1 MPANNKKS
9 KMGKAPRNK
18 AYAKRNKMRQKN
30 KRKPFVECKTRS
42 MLDVALINRNK
53 DDSMS
58 AVYFDPLAQ
67 QTIQGQLTYNQTVGT
82 TYVSGFTNIPL
93 RSFTRMSQGFRRDQM
108 VGDAVFSRSL
118 ALRTEFEFP
127 YDIQQI
133 TRPYSVYLVCGWVTQ
148 PTGFNN
154 NTDITDQGATLYDV
168 EEHISQQVKEYFD
181 AKRDML
187 KFEKKV
193 NNNLKILHYKKIE
206 PDRRY
211 NTTADLAIYPGVTSA
226 TTYAGATTFTG
237 AQSGAQQFGPHS
249 TQAGVSSSTSSG
261 TTVAG
266 SLPHVRKNFTWNINR
281 KIHYTQGKETATGT
295 DGDIED
301 IQNMYPNNQWLPF
314 ACVYTPDYLDM
325 KGIGGT
331 PDRFVKLRYNVQHR
345 FSDS

>member
-1 MPANNKKS
+1 MKRRYPPKRS
-9 KMGKAPRNK
+9 APKR
-18 AYAKRNKMRQKN
+18 AYKPKAKRVFKA

-42 MLDVALINRNK
+42 MLDIALINRNK
-53 DDSMS
+53 DDSLS
-58 AVYFDPLAQ
+58 DVYFDPLAQ
-67 QTIQGQLTYNQTVGT
+67 QTIQGQLTYNQPVGT
-82 TYVSGFTNIPL
+82 TYVSGYTNIPL
-93 RSFTRMSQGFRRDQM
+93 RSFTRMSQGFRKDQM
-108 VGDAVFSRSL
+108 TGNSVFSRSL

-154 NTDITDQGATLYDV
+154 ETDITREGATMFDV
-168 EEHISQQVKEYFD
+168 EEHIQQQCKQYFD
-181 AKRDML
+181 NKRDPL
-187 KFEKKV
+187 KFER
-193 NNNLKILHYKKIE
+193 NMNRNIKIELYKKIKPNLNE
-206 PDRRY
+206 
-211 NTTADLAIYPGVTSA
+211 NTTAQLAIYPGTTSA

-249 TQAGVSSSTSSG
+249 TQAGVSSTTSSG

-266 SLPHVRKNFTWNINR
+266 SIPHVKQNYTFNINR
-281 KIHYTQGKETATGT
+281 KVHYSDGKDTATGT

-314 ACVYTPDYLDM
+314 ACVYCPDYLDM